1 MWCYNDG
8 VKYDLKMIMILEIL
22 KIIKV
27 YKDFFFMNYCIWCY
41 CYISIWVIYDEYVSM
56 MNFS

>member
-27 YKDFFFMNYCIWCY
+27 YKDFFFMNYIFD
-41 CYISIWVIYDEYVSM
+41 VIVILVYE
-56 MNFS
+56 

>member
-27 YKDFFFMNYCIWCY
+27 YKDFFLWIIVFD
-41 CYISIWVIYDEYVSM
+41 VIVILVYE
-56 MNFS
+56 